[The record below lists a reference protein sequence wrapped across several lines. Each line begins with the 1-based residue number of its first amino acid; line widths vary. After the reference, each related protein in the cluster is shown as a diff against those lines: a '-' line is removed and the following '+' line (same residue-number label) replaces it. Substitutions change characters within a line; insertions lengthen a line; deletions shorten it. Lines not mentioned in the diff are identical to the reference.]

1 VLGPPAEIFDLRP
14 IPGAPPGVV
23 DAYVQQSLFPSCF
36 ANDLPAKQAA
46 VLAATQRPASTV
58 ILGQLSGPPA
68 WADIPSWAL
77 VGTVDRVI
85 LPATQLFMA
94 ERAGAQIVKVKAS
107 HLSMISQPA
116 AVTRL
121 IVAAARATR

>member
-1 VLGPPAEIFDLRP
+1 
-14 IPGAPPGVV
+14 
-23 DAYVQQSLFPSCF
+23 
-36 ANDLPAKQAA
+36 
-46 VLAATQRPASTV
+46 
-58 ILGQLSGPPA
+58 
-68 WADIPSWAL
+68 
-77 VGTVDRVI
+77 VI

-94 ERAGAQIVKVKAS
+94 ERAGARIVKVKAS